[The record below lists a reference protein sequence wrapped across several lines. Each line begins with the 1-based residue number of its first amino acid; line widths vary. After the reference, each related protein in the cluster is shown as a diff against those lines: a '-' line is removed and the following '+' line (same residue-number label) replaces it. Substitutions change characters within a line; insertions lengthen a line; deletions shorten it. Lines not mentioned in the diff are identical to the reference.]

1 MDRDDM
7 DGTAKEPPKEP
18 GVALDAAGSPLYQRI
33 AQTLQA
39 EIEAGAFAVGSMLP
53 TESELCTRFDVSRH
67 TIRDA
72 LRVLGE
78 LGMVSRRRGSGT
90 LIAACAP
97 TTRYV
102 QAMRSLEELTQY
114 AHDTQYEIQR
124 LERVAIT
131 ADVAQLIPAPV
142 DSSWMRLEGIRWR
155 PHAAEPICATAVF
168 VHSRFAEHLHDVAS
182 AEGPVYDL
190 IERRS
195 GERIAEVVQEISA
208 EPLPRFAA
216 RALGLRTGAPSL
228 RFVRRYIDDSGS
240 TMLTSM
246 NWHPAEHFVYRMR
259 LKRDG

>member
-1 MDRDDM
+1 MDRSS
-7 DGTAKEPPKEP
+7 
-18 GVALDAAGSPLYQRI
+18 VAMAVRTPVKDLGAAFDSAGPPLYQRI
-33 AQTLQA
+33 AHILQT
-39 EIEAGAFAVGSMLP
+39 EIETGAFTVGSMLP
-53 TESELCTRFDVSRH
+53 TESELCARFDVSRH

-90 LIAACAP
+90 LIAAGAP
-97 TTRYV
+97 ASRYV

-114 AHDTQYEIQR
+114 AHDTQYEIR
-124 LERVAIT
+124 RVDRVPIA
-131 ADVAQLIPAPV
+131 ADVALLIPAPV
-142 DSSWMRLEGIRWR
+142 DSTWVRLEGLRWR
-155 PHAAEPICATAVF
+155 PQSSEPICATAVF
-168 VHSRFAEHLHDVAS
+168 VHARFAEHLHDVRS
-182 AEGPVYDL
+182 LQGPIYDL
-190 IERRS
+190 IESRS

-216 RALGLRTGAPSL
+216 RALGLRAGAPSL

-259 LKRDG
+259 LRRDG

>member
-1 MDRDDM
+1 MNRDSM
-7 DGTAKEPPKEP
+7 DGAGRVPPTEHGTAF
-18 GVALDAAGSPLYQRI
+18 DAAGSPLYQRI

-39 EIEAGAFAVGSMLP
+39 EIEAGAFTVGSMLP
-53 TESELCTRFDVSRH
+53 TESELCARFDVSRH

-90 LIAACAP
+90 LIAAGTP

-124 LERVAIT
+124 VDRVAIT
-131 ADVAQLIPAPV
+131 ADVALLVPAPV
-142 DSSWMRLEGIRWR
+142 DSAWIRLEGIRWR
-155 PHAAEPICATAVF
+155 PQSAEPICATAVF
-168 VHSRFAEHLHDVAS
+168 VHLRFAEHLHDVHS

-190 IERRS
+190 IEHRS

>member
-1 MDRDDM
+1 MGRNSMDV
-7 DGTAKEPPKEP
+7 TAKSPSREQ
-18 GVALDAAGSPLYQRI
+18 GAVFDAAGSPLYQRI

-53 TESELCTRFDVSRH
+53 TESELCGRFDVSRH

-90 LIAACAP
+90 LIAAGAP

-124 LERVAIT
+124 VERVSIA
-131 ADVAQLIPAPV
+131 ADMALLIPAPV
-142 DSSWMRLEGIRWR
+142 DSAWLRLEGIRWR
-155 PHAAEPICATAVF
+155 PHSSEPICATAVF
-168 VHSRFAEHLHDVAS
+168 VHLRFAEHLHDVRS
-182 AEGPVYDL
+182 AQGPVYDL
-190 IERRS
+190 VESRS

-208 EPLPRFAA
+208 EPLPRSAA
-216 RALGLRTGAPSL
+216 RALGLRSGAPSL

-259 LKRDG
+259 LRRDG